1 MKLVSLKFLDRYNC
15 IDSINIPFRRLP
27 TDASDELSPI
37 CLVGLNG
44 SGKSNVIEALSE
56 IFCLVDL
63 SDKIYSP
70 TRSIATFSFVLDYI
84 IRYESL
90 ERRVRI
96 AGNKGKSVSIFLLKM
111 NSDPDLESNW
121 EVVKSEEI
129 KDLMPTR
136 VIGYSSGHNETI
148 SFPFLR
154 SEAFYSK
161 AVRMDAKEEQESK
174 SKNLQSENLDKNTN
188 IPSPSSLF
196 VDYDFNALMLIANS
210 MFHPDRLESSY
221 EHLRL
226 SGLRSFR
233 LKICFRLSEKKYV
246 KRTTKLDAIVEKLK
260 SCAILKQGNPDSPT
274 GLILDFYNSEATQTH
289 FREHFESA
297 INLFESLHRLHLLNA
312 IKLQTPERNYYMKDQ
327 RKGGLVPRP
336 PSVPDRERVFATSA
350 VQVKL
355 QKNIAEMP
363 VIIDYAGI
371 SDGEHQFMLI
381 FGTLSLFDDS
391 KTLFLLDEPES
402 HFNPKWRS
410 EFVKL
415 TTDMLSVRKN
425 TSELPEIVIST
436 HSPFVVS
443 GCKARNVFKFSRDE
457 DAIVVT
463 QPNEET
469 YGASFDYLL
478 AMLFDMEALIATKP
492 AEEMNA
498 ILQSSSI
505 EQLERAKEKFGSS
518 IEKAAIFMRLDELVS
533 IEERT

>member
-70 TRSIATFSFVLDYI
+70 SRSIATFSFVLDYI
-84 IRYESL
+84 IRCKSL

-96 AGNKGKSVSIFLLKM
+96 TGNKGKSVSVFVLKIQ
-111 NSDPDLESNW
+111 SDPDLESNW
-121 EVVKSEEI
+121 EVVKLEDI

-161 AVRMDAKEEQESK
+161 EVRTDAMEQESRLK
-174 SKNLQSENLDKNTN
+174 DLQLEDLDENTN

-210 MFHPDRLESSY
+210 MFHPDRLQSSY

-233 LKICFRLSEKKYV
+233 LKICFRLPAKSYV

-274 GLILDFYNSEATQTH
+274 GLILDFYNSEATQKR
-289 FREHFESA
+289 FREHFEAA

-312 IKLQTPERNYYMKDQ
+312 IKLQKPERDYYMKDQ

-355 QKNIAEMP
+355 QKNTDEMP

-415 TTDMLSVRKN
+415 ATDMLSVRKN
-425 TSELPEIVIST
+425 TSEIPEIVIST

-478 AMLFDMEALIATKP
+478 GMLFDMEALIATKP

-505 EQLERAKEKFGSS
+505 EQLEGAKEKFGSS
-518 IEKAAIFMRLDELVS
+518 IEKAAIFMRLDELET
-533 IEERT
+533 IEERE